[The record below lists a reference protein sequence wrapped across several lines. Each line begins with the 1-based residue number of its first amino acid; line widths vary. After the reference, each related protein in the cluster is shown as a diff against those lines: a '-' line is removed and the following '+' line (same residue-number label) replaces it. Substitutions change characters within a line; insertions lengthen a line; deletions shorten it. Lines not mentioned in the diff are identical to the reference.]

1 MLLRA
6 LRLSLVLWIII
17 GLIYPFVTNVFA
29 QMLFPYQANGS
40 LLEEDG
46 IIRGSLRIAQPYT
59 GEQWFHPRPSASQYD
74 ALDSGG
80 TNADVARTDYQE
92 EVKARAEQVRAESGG
107 AITEVPN
114 DLVTASGSGLDAD
127 LSVASAL
134 AQIPRIARV
143 TGISEKEL
151 RAMVE
156 AHTHARELY
165 LFGEERVNV
174 HELNEALRAR
184 GVR

>member
-1 MLLRA
+1 MFSKA
-6 LRLSLVLWIII
+6 LRLSLLLWIIV
-17 GLIYPFVTNVFA
+17 GLVYPFLTNVFA

-46 IIRGSLRIAQPYT
+46 LIRGSLRIAQPYS
-59 GEQWFHPRPSASQYD
+59 GDQWFHPRPSASHYD

-80 TNADVARTDYQE
+80 TNADVARSDYQSD
-92 EVKARAEQVRAESGG
+92 VIARAEAIRAESGG
-107 AITEVPN
+107 VVTEVPN

-127 LSVASAL
+127 LSVAGAL

-143 TGISEKEL
+143 TGLSAEEL
-151 RAMVE
+151 RALVE
-156 AHTHARELY
+156 THTHPRELY
-165 LFGEERVNV
+165 MFGEARVNV
-174 HELNEALRAR
+174 HELNQALRAR